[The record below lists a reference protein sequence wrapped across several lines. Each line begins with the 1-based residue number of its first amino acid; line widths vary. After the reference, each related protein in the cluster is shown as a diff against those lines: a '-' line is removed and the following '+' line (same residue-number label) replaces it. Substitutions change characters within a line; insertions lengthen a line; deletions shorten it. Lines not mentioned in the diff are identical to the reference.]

1 MRRLIIVLL
10 IFSLGISTY
19 AEPLSD
25 LNSET
30 LAVSL
35 VIDTSGSMAQTDPQ
49 RLRESV
55 ANVFIDYLNPED
67 YLGIITFNSGVD
79 LVLPMQQLKD
89 ANTRASIKATLIP
102 KLEGTADTDYKAALD
117 GANKQL
123 EDLFNPEARKIII
136 FLTDGEPDPDPIN
149 ISNNPEQMANYMN
162 GLWTTVSTIAS
173 NKYPVYSIGF
183 SDGIDVEVLNRIAT
197 ETGGDVRI
205 YKDAGEL
212 DANLVQLLKS
222 RETIVEELLIPVE
235 STSEV
240 GINAMPILTSDFWL
254 KQEGYRKG
262 EEAVVTASLLVGNN
276 RIHGGKD
283 LVVDRFQLLINYEH
297 GEEISIPLYD
307 DGKPDHSD
315 IRSND
320 GIWSN
325 KVVFDQNGKAS
336 AKLIMVGK
344 LKGEEILLEKD
355 IGEYVVGDPGNIT
368 ITSYEKDLWIK
379 DGDRLSIPLR
389 FNNQS
394 SFKETVFLQ
403 VDQGFGSV
411 TQKQIELD
419 PQKDLGVEVNI
430 DLNPDL
436 ERKVHNFTM
445 SIKAKDR
452 STTIDKDLLD
462 YNVEIV
468 SSIESLRRNLRD
480 NSPVILPLLLIVVGI
495 PLLIL
500 LLGILF
506 YGLLVKKQLNVHGT
520 LIFSSEMDPENE
532 VELDL
537 SSFKKNKV
545 VIALDSNKPAD
556 VNLMGSRFNYDIELT
571 RDLIK
576 KSSKFILGWKALFSK
591 KEVAEL
597 IIRTTQP
604 GIMEHEGDIFTKMN
618 LYDEDEFL
626 SGEFVFKYRQ
636 QKSKFSKESDE
647 GKNVLE
653 GRV

>member
-55 ANVFIDYLNPED
+55 ANVFIDYLNPDD

-495 PLLIL
+495 TLLIL

-618 LYDEDEFL
+618 LYDEDEFK
-626 SGEFVFKYRQ
+626 SGEFLFKYRQ
-636 QKSKFSKESDE
+636 KKSKFSKESDE